1 MLYYSKQLQ
10 NGRWGIFI
18 DNQLVASIGCFET
31 SEKIIQFLENRLS
44 NPDLTDL
51 RVKKIISPY
60 FHDMKLKP

>member
-18 DNQLVASIGCFET
+18 NNELVASIGCFDT
-31 SEKIIQFLENRLS
+31 CQKIVQFLENRLS

-60 FHDMKLKP
+60 FNDMKLRP

>member
-31 SEKIIQFLENRLS
+31 SQKIIQFLENRLS
-44 NPDLTDL
+44 NQNLTDL

>member
-18 DNQLVASIGCFET
+18 DNQLVASIGCFDT
-31 SEKIIQFLENRLS
+31 CEKIIHFLENRLS

-60 FHDMKLKP
+60 FHDMRLRP